1 MNGPS
6 NMPPVIIRRK
16 KVVAGGHHGG
26 AWKVAYADFVT
37 AMMAFFL
44 LMWLVNATT
53 ETQRKGLADFFSP
66 SVPLIRASGG
76 GEGVFGGDS
85 IMSENTLAQSG
96 TGATNRATMANRQA
110 RGDSGAETADGSGT
124 GEADLAALEEAL
136 MALGGE
142 SREMENL
149 LRHVI
154 TRITDE
160 GLIVE
165 LFDIEGSPLFEP
177 ESDTPTWIAEALAGM
192 LARVFDLTRNGVAV
206 NGHTRS
212 YPIVLVNNPVWDLS
226 ATRAQRMRTML
237 VGAGLVES
245 RIQRITGKADRQP
258 ATDNP
263 MALRNN
269 RLEVI
274 LLRRMN

>member
-1 MNGPS
+1 MSGPS

-66 SVPLIRASGG
+66 TVPLMRASGG

-85 IMSENTLAQSG
+85 IMSENTLAQVG
-96 TGATNRATMANRQA
+96 TGATNRAAMERRQA
-110 RGDSGAETADGSGT
+110 RGDSGADSSDSTGT
-124 GEADLAALEEAL
+124 GDNDLLALEEAL
-136 MALGGE
+136 SALGGE

-149 LRHVI
+149 LQHVI

-165 LFDIEGSPLFEP
+165 IFDLEGAPLFEP
-177 ESDTPTWIAEALAGM
+177 ETDSPTWIAQALAGM
-192 LARVFDLTRNGVAV
+192 LARVFDLTQNGVAV

-212 YPIVLVNNPVWDLS
+212 YPIVLRDNPVWNLS
-226 ATRAQRMRTML
+226 SARAQRMRTML
-237 VGAGLVES
+237 VDQGLAEG
-245 RIQRITGKADRQP
+245 RMQRVTGKADRQP

-263 MALRNN
+263 MTIRNN

-274 LLRRMN
+274 LLRRTN

>member
-1 MNGPS
+1 MSGPS

-66 SVPLIRASGG
+66 TVPLMRASGG

-85 IMSENTLAQSG
+85 IMSENTLAQAG
-96 TGATNRATMANRQA
+96 TGATNRAAMERRQA
-110 RGDSGAETADGSGT
+110 RGDSGAESSDSAGSGDN
-124 GEADLAALEEAL
+124 DLLALEDAL

-149 LRHVI
+149 LQHVI

-165 LFDIEGSPLFEP
+165 IFDLEGSPLFEP
-177 ESDTPTWIAEALAGM
+177 ETDTPTWIAEALAGM
-192 LARVFDLTRNGVAV
+192 LARVFDLTQNGVAV

-212 YPIVLVNNPVWDLS
+212 YPIVLRDNPVWNLS
-226 ATRAQRMRTML
+226 ATRAQKMRTIL
-237 VGAGLVES
+237 VAQGLAET
-245 RIQRITGKADRQP
+245 RMQRITGKADRQP
-258 ATDNP
+258 ATENP
-263 MALRNN
+263 MDVRNN

-274 LLRRMN
+274 LLRRVN

>member
-1 MNGPS
+1 MSGPS

-16 KVVAGGHHGG
+16 KMVAGGHHGG

-76 GEGVFGGDS
+76 GEGVFAGDS
-85 IMSENTLAQSG
+85 IMSENTMAQVG
-96 TGATNRATMANRQA
+96 IGATNRAAMERRQA
-110 RGDSGAETADGSGT
+110 RGDSGADSSDSEGAGDN
-124 GEADLAALEEAL
+124 ELLALEEAL
-136 MALGGE
+136 KGLGGE

-149 LRHVI
+149 LKHVI

-165 LFDIEGSPLFEP
+165 IFDLEGAPLFEP
-177 ESDTPTWIAEALAGM
+177 DTDSPTWIAEALAGM
-192 LARVFDLTRNGVAV
+192 LARVFDLTQNGVAV
-206 NGHTRS
+206 DGHTRN
-212 YPIVLVNNPVWDLS
+212 YPIVLRDNPVWNLS
-226 ATRAQRMRTML
+226 ATRAEKMRTML
-237 VGAGLVES
+237 VEKGLVEA
-245 RIQRITGKADRQP
+245 RMQRVTGKADRQP

-263 MALRNN
+263 MAVRNN

-274 LLRRMN
+274 LLRRTN

>member
-1 MNGPS
+1 L
-6 NMPPVIIRRK
+6 PPVIVRRK
-16 KVVAGGHHGG
+16 KVIAAGHHGG

-66 SVPLIRASGG
+66 TVPLMRSSGG
-76 GEGVFGGDS
+76 GEGMFGGDS
-85 IMSENTLAQSG
+85 IMSENTLVQDG
-96 TGATNRATMANRQA
+96 IGASNRTAMASQQA
-110 RGDSGAETADGSGT
+110 RGDSGAETAETSGT
-124 GEADLAALEEAL
+124 GNNDLQALEETL

-142 SREMENL
+142 SREMENV

-165 LFDIEGSPLFEP
+165 VFDLEGAPLFEP
-177 ESDTPTWIAEALAGM
+177 DSDSPTWIAEALAGM
-192 LARVFDLTRNGVAV
+192 LARVFDLTKNGVAV

-212 YPIVLVNNPVWDLS
+212 YPIVLRNNPVWDLS
-226 ATRAQRMRTML
+226 AARAQRMRTML
-237 VGAGLVES
+237 GDAGLAES
-245 RIQRITGKADRQP
+245 RMQRVTGKADRQP
-258 ATDNP
+258 ATENS
-263 MALRNN
+263 MAVRNN

-274 LLRRMN
+274 LLRRTD

>member
-1 MNGPS
+1 MSGPS
-6 NMPPVIIRRK
+6 NGPPVIIRRK

-66 SVPLIRASGG
+66 TVPLMRASGG
-76 GEGVFGGDS
+76 GEGIFGGDS
-85 IMSENTLAQSG
+85 MMSENTLAQNG
-96 TGATNRATMANRQA
+96 MGASNRATMASRQA
-110 RGDSGAETADGSGT
+110 RGDSGAETSDTT
-124 GEADLAALEEAL
+124 GAGDTDLMALEEAL

-142 SREMENL
+142 SREMENV

-165 LFDIEGSPLFEP
+165 LFDLDGAPLFEA
-177 ESDTPTWIAEALAGM
+177 ESDSPTWIAEALAGM
-192 LARVFDLTRNGVAV
+192 LSRVFDLTRNGVAV

-226 ATRAQRMRTML
+226 AARAQRMRAML
-237 VGAGLVES
+237 VDAGLTES
-245 RIQRITGKADRQP
+245 RMQRVTGKADRQP

-263 MALRNN
+263 MAVRNN

-274 LLRRMN
+274 LLRRTN